1 MKKSIT
7 CLLLLFAAVSA
18 LPAQSETFKVK
29 ADINWERD
37 LIRIRVENGLNPDI
51 FVIQEAKLQANRE
64 TKQTFP
70 RILLMALEPIVVDSQ
85 KTVKDRIMENLTYLN
100 VIESLSQDAFL
111 QTSYLSRDLTSLINE
126 YTVHLYSDFTKI
138 FVNHD
143 TPIPIRPY
151 LGFAASEDYTALVID
166 ATGQLPVYGKA
177 EAAALQPALFPKL
190 LSSNGETVLSQEN
203 IEPAVLTERGYV
215 TYYPEGTVLT
225 ETEIGKNPLRI
236 LATAVFGERHTDI
249 VIRDSEVKK
258 LLGRASNIELLKT
271 GQIHIICNRENLTLS
286 QTLPLEK

>member
-1 MKKSIT
+1 MKRSIT

-18 LPAQSETFKVK
+18 LPAQSEQFNVK

-37 LIRIRVENGLNPDI
+37 LIRIRVENNLNPDI

-64 TKQTFP
+64 IKQAFP
-70 RILLMALEPIVVDSQ
+70 RILLTVLEPIVVDSQ
-85 KTVKDRIMENLTYLN
+85 KTVKDRILENLTYLN

-111 QTSYLSRDLTSLINE
+111 QTSYLSRDLSSLINE
-126 YTVHLYSDFTKI
+126 YTVRLYSDFTKI

-151 LGFAASEDYTALVID
+151 LGFAAAEDYTAIVID

-177 EAAALQPALFPKL
+177 EAAALRPALFPKL
-190 LSSNGETVLSQEN
+190 LSSNGETILSQEN

-215 TYYPEGTVLT
+215 TYYPEDTVLT
-225 ETEIGKNPLRI
+225 EAEIGKNPLRI
-236 LATAVFGERHTDI
+236 LAIAVFGVRHTDV
-249 VIRDSEVKK
+249 VIRESEVKK
-258 LLGRASNIELLKT
+258 LLGRASNIELMKT
-271 GQIHIICNRENLTLS
+271 GRIHIICNRENLNLT